1 MAIVIVYYANVPP
14 DRQMKFRIESDSHL
28 PVYAQL
34 KEQVKFLILNGEL
47 EPGAKLP
54 TTRQLAGFLKINRNT
69 VQKAY
74 RELEQEGLIECR
86 QGRGCVVLKC
96 STVAPVVSPRLL
108 AVIDRAIEQAGEFG
122 VGPDDFAAFA
132 YARARQ
138 RRDVR
143 VRRRLVFVECE
154 TLIVTALAQAIGEKL
169 DVEVTPVLL
178 QDLRQPTDE
187 IAEQLRQAHLVA
199 TTFFHIQ
206 EVRRLL
212 RGVEKEVVGLVVKPH
227 LEKLIQ
233 IAQLPRGTPTT
244 LVCCSESCA
253 LEMERSL
260 ENAGIKGLATT
271 LAGVDDRTR
280 LAEALAGRPVI
291 IASDFVAA
299 EVRPL
304 LQPGQELVVL
314 DYTALDE
321 GAISL
326 LRSMV
331 TEEVKK

>member
-1 MAIVIVYYANVPP
+1 
-14 DRQMKFRIESDSHL
+14 MKIRIEPDSYL

-34 KEQVKFLILNGEL
+34 KEQIKFLILNGEL
-47 EPGAKLP
+47 EPGTRLP

-74 RELEQEGLIECR
+74 QELGQEGLIECR
-86 QGRGCVVLKC
+86 QGRGCVVAERI
-96 STVAPVVSPRLL
+96 TATAPAVSPQTL
-108 AVIDRAIEQAGEFG
+108 AIIDRAIEQAGELG
-122 VGPDDFAAFA
+122 VSPDDFAAFI

-138 RRDVR
+138 RGDVQ
-143 VRRRLVFVECE
+143 VKRRLVFVECE
-154 TLIVTALAQAIGEKL
+154 ALIAATLAQAIQERLGI
-169 DVEVTPVLL
+169 EVRPVLL
-178 QDLRQPTDE
+178 QDLRPPTAE
-187 IAEQLRQAHLVA
+187 VAEQLREAHLVA

-212 RGVEKEVVGLVVKPH
+212 AGAKKEVVGLVVKPH

-233 IAQLPRGTPTT
+233 IAQIPRGTSAA
-244 LVCCSESCA
+244 LVCCSEACA
-253 LEMERSL
+253 LDMKRSL
-260 ENAGIKGLATT
+260 ENAGIKGLDTS
-271 LAGVDDRTR
+271 LAGVDDRGK
-280 LAEALAGRPVI
+280 LAETLPAFPVI
-291 IASDFVAA
+291 IASDFVAD

-326 LRSMV
+326 LRSMM
-331 TEEVKK
+331 EEV

>member
-1 MAIVIVYYANVPP
+1 MQVS
-14 DRQMKFRIESDSHL
+14 IELNSHL

-34 KEQVKFLILNGEL
+34 KEQLKFLILNGEM

-74 RELEQEGLIECR
+74 QALEQEGLIECR
-86 QGRGCVVLKC
+86 QGRGCVV
-96 STVAPVVSPRLL
+96 VEQPAAIAQPVSAQLL
-108 AVIDRAIEQAGEFG
+108 GIIDKAIEKAGELG
-122 VGPDDFAAFA
+122 VSPDDFATFV

-138 RRDVR
+138 RRDVH

-154 TLIVTALAQAIGEKL
+154 ALIATAIAQTIRERL
-169 DVEVTPVLL
+169 DVEVTPILL
-178 QDLRQPTDE
+178 QDLRQPT
-187 IAEQLRQAHLVA
+187 AEVEAQLRKAHVVA

-212 RGVEKEVVGLVVKPH
+212 AKEEKEVVALTVKPY

-233 IAQLPRGTPTT
+233 IAQIPQGTPTA
-244 LVCCSESCA
+244 LVCCSESGA
-253 LEMERSL
+253 LDMRRSL
-260 ENAGIKGLATT
+260 ENAGIKDLDTALG
-271 LAGVDDRTR
+271 GVDD
-280 LAEALAGRPVI
+280 LQKLGGMLPAFPLV
-291 IASDFVAA
+291 IASDFVAE

-304 LQPGQELVVL
+304 LRPGQELITL

-321 GAISL
+321 GAINL
-326 LRSMV
+326 LRSIV
-331 TEEVKK
+331 TEGLVDQ

>member
-1 MAIVIVYYANVPP
+1 
-14 DRQMKFRIESDSHL
+14 MKVRIEPNSHL

-47 EPGAKLP
+47 APGTRLP

-74 RELEQEGLIECR
+74 QELVQEGLIECR
-86 QGRGCVVLKC
+86 QGRGCVVVERPTA
-96 STVAPVVSPRLL
+96 SAPAVSPQLL
-108 AVIDRAIEQAGEFG
+108 AIIDRAVEQACELG
-122 VGPDDFAAFA
+122 VSPDDFASCA

-138 RRDVR
+138 RRDVQ
-143 VRRRLVFVECE
+143 VKRRLVFVECE
-154 TLIVTALAQAIGEKL
+154 ASIATALARAIQERL

-178 QDLRQPTDE
+178 KDLRQPTAE
-187 IAEQLRQAHLVA
+187 VAEQLRQAHLVA

-212 RGVEKEVVGLVVKPH
+212 AKAKKEVVGLVVKPH

-233 IAQLPRGTPTT
+233 IAQIPQGTPAA
-244 LVCCSESCA
+244 LVCCSASCA
-253 LEMERSL
+253 LDMKQSL
-260 ENAGIKGLATT
+260 ENAGIDGLNTS
-271 LAGVDDRTR
+271 LAGVDDQLT
-280 LAEALAGRPVI
+280 LAETLAGLPVV
-291 IASDFVAA
+291 IASDFVAD

-304 LQPGQELVVL
+304 LQPGQQLIVL

-326 LRSMV
+326 LSSMMA
-331 TEEVKK
+331 E